1 MIFEAAPVLVPVH
14 SLGTDLELQLLDGV
28 WRRRG
33 RSCRAPWLAA
43 QSRQAPN
50 PTVMQALTL
59 TPRCHGSD
67 IPDDDGSGSGSF
79 TDSDVLDDSS
89 DNDF

>member
-50 PTVMQALTL
+50 PTVMQVLT
-59 TPRCHGSD
+59 
-67 IPDDDGSGSGSF
+67 
-79 TDSDVLDDSS
+79 
-89 DNDF
+89 